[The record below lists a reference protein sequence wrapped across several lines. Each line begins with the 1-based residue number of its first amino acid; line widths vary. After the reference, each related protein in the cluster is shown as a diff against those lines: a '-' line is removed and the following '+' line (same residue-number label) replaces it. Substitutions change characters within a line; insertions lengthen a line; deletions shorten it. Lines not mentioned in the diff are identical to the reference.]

1 MLWAYAAL
9 ENISCPHGN
18 FLVSTW
24 VTVCWALVLSS
35 MTSYASNS
43 CLLLW
48 LKHARQLSLC
58 ALKQELLFNFSQK
71 STTNDTTR
79 FKEVL
84 SVEPTESTDWI
95 EAGDINTHDHILAEV
110 IIRQREY
117 CHRSKAC
124 LIIRRN
130 TQQTQ
135 GRIIEIMQPA
145 QALCTLTRKP
155 FTSVSILKHKIQKI
169 ILSFYSLFLHSQ
181 IQGLHQTIQFDKG
194 SVWFHC
200 STGESSCT
208 TGTFNSHQLQV
219 LQTQSSSL
227 KDALS
232 SYPVMEELHGYKTR
246 TGRKLHHVFSTAEQT
261 HCLQEGIWSL

>member
-1 MLWAYAAL
+1 M
-9 ENISCPHGN
+9 
-18 FLVSTW
+18 
-24 VTVCWALVLSS
+24 
-35 MTSYASNS
+35 
-43 CLLLW
+43 
-48 LKHARQLSLC
+48 
-58 ALKQELLFNFSQK
+58 
-71 STTNDTTR
+71 
-79 FKEVL
+79 
-84 SVEPTESTDWI
+84 
-95 EAGDINTHDHILAEV
+95 NTHDHIPAEV

-155 FTSVSILKHKIQKI
+155 FMSVSILKHKIQKI
-169 ILSFYSLFLHSQ
+169 ILSFYSLFLQSQ

-232 SYPVMEELHGYKTR
+232 SYQWWKNCMVTKLEQAENCTMCSLQPNKHIVYKKASDLSKNDRYSAPLMKSLPV
-246 TGRKLHHVFSTAEQT
+246 
-261 HCLQEGIWSL
+261 LQ